1 MGNKLAPLYVIQAL
15 AAVREGGE
23 VNMLDRRGVSALSPS
38 AKASAW
44 IDKAS
49 GAEYMDALNDMGRYI
64 SNEIEF
70 EDVLANA
77 PTDDDES
84 EDEDTNGNYSY

>member
-1 MGNKLAPLYVIQAL
+1 MPAPLYVIQAL
-15 AAVREGGE
+15 AVVREGGE

-49 GAEYMDALNDMGRYI
+49 GEEYMDALNDMGAYI
-64 SNEIEF
+64 SGNMTLDEIQ
-70 EDVLANA
+70 
-77 PTDDDES
+77 PI
-84 EDEDTNGNYSY
+84 DEDTDYYDDSQNYTY